1 MNAFGIMKYF
11 IDCSADPNTQ
21 EVKQL
26 LLQIN
31 GPAGSG
37 KSYWIQKVK
46 GYARNNFND
55 NNYFV
60 YTSAPSGTAAFLIKG
75 ETLHSLLM
83 LPIDYNSFDALSSD
97 SLYELQKKFEKIG
110 VLIIDEKSMIG
121 QRLLHMADMR
131 LREIFPHRR
140 ETIFGGL
147 SIVLIGD
154 WKQLPPVGDS
164 SLFEAKGKCAAGYN
178 LYSTFSDVV
187 TFSKIERQTGDSQQD
202 FREELGC
209 LAEGKFTIED
219 YNKWKS
225 RILDM
230 LLPSEQEEFNLDATM
245 ACSENKYMVQ
255 HT

>member
-1 MNAFGIMKYF
+1 M
-11 IDCSADPNTQ
+11 
-21 EVKQL
+21 
-26 LLQIN
+26 
-31 GPAGSG
+31 
-37 KSYWIQKVK
+37 SYS
-46 GYARNNFND
+46 NFND

-75 ETLHSLLM
+75 ETVHSLLM
-83 LPIDYNSFDALSSD
+83 LPINYNSFDALPSN

-121 QRLLHMADMR
+121 QRLLHMVDMR

-202 FREELGC
+202 FREELGR

-219 YNKWKS
+219 WNKWKS
-225 RILDM
+225 RTLD
-230 LLPSEQEEFNLDATM
+230 LLPPSEQ
-245 ACSENKYMVQ
+245 V
-255 HT
+255 

>member
-164 SLFEAKGKCAAGYN
+164 SLFEAKGKCAAG
-178 LYSTFSDVV
+178 
-187 TFSKIERQTGDSQQD
+187 
-202 FREELGC
+202 
-209 LAEGKFTIED
+209 
-219 YNKWKS
+219 
-225 RILDM
+225 
-230 LLPSEQEEFNLDATM
+230 
-245 ACSENKYMVQ
+245 
-255 HT
+255 